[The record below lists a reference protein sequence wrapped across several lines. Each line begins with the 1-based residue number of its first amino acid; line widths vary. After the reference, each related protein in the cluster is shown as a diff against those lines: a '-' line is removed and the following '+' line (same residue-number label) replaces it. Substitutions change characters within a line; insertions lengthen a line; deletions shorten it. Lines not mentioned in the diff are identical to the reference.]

1 YLHYSSITT
10 LPYSFFFFYS
20 YGDPRDLHSFPTRRS
35 SDLEK
40 IHGRRHRQRHMLTTR
55 QRQRFGHD
63 LAQDHLKIS
72 DQREGDHRGGDVGIN
87 HGMWHAH
94 HHRLDEPGHRGLA

>member
-1 YLHYSSITT
+1 MHSALAHQ
-10 LPYSFFFFYS
+10 
-20 YGDPRDLHSFPTRRS
+20 PRTEGAQHDARAAVHEVQDRTGKR
-35 SDLEK
+35 DEK